1 MFQRQSR
8 SSFPAANIAL
18 LVAVVLGFLYF
29 LLKSAQAQAPQPA
42 AAPTEEGGKPTNGMW
57 PQEHFFAARDY
68 PDFAPDLAVYT
79 AALAEAQAEGAV
91 ARPRGGFAGFSATWT
106 QQGPANVGARVN
118 TIKVHPTDPKT
129 IYIGYSEGGVWKTTD
144 GGQTWKPIFDNQLML
159 SIGDIE
165 LDPKNPNIV
174 YVGTGDP
181 NISGYPF
188 IGNGLW
194 KSTDAGLTW
203 KYIGLEKQRIIT
215 KIIVDPTNS
224 QIIWAA
230 TMGLPFETNND
241 RGLYKTT
248 DGGTTWKQVLFIAD
262 QAGVVDIEMAP
273 NNPNIVYAASWDRVR
288 SYYTSIVSGQNARI
302 WKTGDGGTTW
312 TKLGGG
318 LPQNR
323 KSRTGL
329 AIDKTNPNHLVAMYA
344 DSTLEFHG
352 LYETFTAGQSWTRM
366 TLSGLDPGFQSNFAW
381 YFGRVFINPFNPQD
395 MWALGVYTFRSTDGG
410 KNWVGAVSATWED
423 ETHVDHH
430 DMAFL
435 GPQSF
440 LIATDGGLYRS
451 TDNAQTWQKIENIPT
466 TQFYRVA
473 FNPHLPDAYY
483 GGAQDNG
490 TNRGNKAQINDWEH
504 VFGGDGF
511 QAVFHPTNPN
521 IFYYEYQ
528 NGSILGTTDGGDN
541 FQDAT
546 QGFGENDRRH
556 WDMQYIISPHDPNV
570 MYAGTNYLYRSES
583 HPATWSP
590 VSDDL
595 TDGIA
600 QGTRNHEISA
610 LDESP
615 VVENLL
621 YVGTTD
627 ANVWRG
633 NPLTFEWENITAG
646 LPERYVSSVKASPS
660 AADRVFVTQ
669 TGYKQNDFTGHV
681 HRSDDRGKTW
691 TDISGDLPNFAVNDI
706 VIMPS
711 NQDSVLFVATDGGV
725 YATLNGG
732 KHWER
737 LGTGMPIV
745 PVYDLVI
752 NSAQNTLAAGTFA
765 RSIMT
770 FPLDSLESG
779 GVSTFTPG
787 STPPLFSLNPTLATD
802 HLRLT
807 VDYLSS
813 RQTAE
818 IVVVDLAGRP
828 RWQQQFR
835 GGHRY
840 EEQLD
845 VQDFPAGVY
854 VAYVRS
860 EGRVWG
866 QRKFVVTK

>member
-8 SSFPAANIAL
+8 SSFPATNIAL
-18 LVAVVLGFLYF
+18 LVAVVLAFVYF
-29 LLKSAQAQAPQPA
+29 LLKSAQPPA
-42 AAPTEEGGKPTNGMW
+42 TPAVPVEEGGKPTNGLW

-68 PDFAPDLAVYT
+68 PDFTPNVAVYA
-79 AALAEAQAEGAV
+79 AALAEAKVEEGAA
-91 ARPRGGFAGFSATWT
+91 ARPRGGFAGFSAAWT
-106 QQGPANVGARVN
+106 QQGPNNVGARVN
-118 TIKVHPTDPKT
+118 TIKVHPTDPKI
-129 IYIGYSEGGVWKTTD
+129 IYIGYSEGGAWKTTD
-144 GGQTWKPIFDNQLML
+144 GGQTWKPIFDNQMML

-165 LDPKNPNIV
+165 LDPQNPNTV
-174 YVGTGDP
+174 YIGTGDP

-203 KYIGLEKQRIIT
+203 KYIGLEKQRIIS
-215 KIIVDPTNS
+215 KIIIDPTNS
-224 QIIWAA
+224 QVIWAA
-230 TMGLPFETNND
+230 TMGLPFEKNND

-262 QAGVVDIEMAP
+262 QAGVIGLEMAP
-273 NNPNIVYAASWDRVR
+273 NNPNIVYAAAWDRVR
-288 SYYTSIVSGQNARI
+288 NYYTSIVSGQNARI
-302 WKTGDGGTTW
+302 WKTTDGGATW

-329 AIDKTNPNHLVAMYA
+329 AIDRTNPNHLVAMYA
-344 DSTLEFHG
+344 DSTLSFHG
-352 LYETFTAGQSWTRM
+352 LYETFTAGQSWAPM
-366 TLSGLDPGFQSNFAW
+366 PANGLDQDFQSNFAW
-381 YFGRVFINPFNPQD
+381 YFGQVFINPFKPQD
-395 MWALGVYTFRSTDGG
+395 MWALGVYTYRSTDGG
-410 KNWVGAVSATWED
+410 KNWSGAVSADWQD

-435 GPQSF
+435 SATSF

-451 TDNAQTWQKIENIPT
+451 TDDGQTWEKIENIPT

-473 FNPHLPDAYY
+473 FNPHRPEDYY

-490 TNRGNKAQINDWEH
+490 TNRGNKAQINDWQH

-528 NGSILGTTDGGDN
+528 NGNILGTIDGGKN
-541 FQDAT
+541 FEDAT

-556 WDMQYIISPHDPNV
+556 WDMQYIISPHDPKV
-570 MYAGTNYLYRSES
+570 MYAGTNHLYRSES
-583 HPATWSP
+583 HPANWSP

-600 QGTRNHEISA
+600 QGTRNHEIST

-660 AADRVFVTQ
+660 NPNRVFVTQ
-669 TGYKQNDFTGHV
+669 TGYKQNDFSGHV
-681 HRSDDRGKTW
+681 HRSDNQGKTW
-691 TDISGDLPNFAVNDI
+691 VDISGDLPNFAVNDI
-706 VIMPS
+706 VVMPG

-752 NSAQNTLAAGTFA
+752 NAAQNTLAAGTFA

-787 STPPLFSLNPTLATD
+787 STAPLFSVSPTLATD
-802 HLRLT
+802 QVRFT
-807 VDYLSS
+807 MDYLPS
-813 RQTAE
+813 RQVAE

-835 GGHRY
+835 GGHRH
-840 EEQLD
+840 ESQVN

-854 VAYVRS
+854 IAYVRS
-860 EGRVWG
+860 EGRVLG
-866 QRKFVVTK
+866 QRKFVVNH